1 MENKTY
7 THIQNSPFISNH
19 SSNSDTIITTTTN
32 SFVLSSTI
40 NTITTTTSALQAIP
54 VPRSSQIY
62 SDNNNG
68 SNIIITQPTFK
79 KLLSEI
85 IKQEQVEDNSIQED
99 YSIEKNKL
107 ITNQSKINNNQQ
119 STVITSVNINPR
131 ETINGISMANGDA
144 HIMSALNS
152 THLPDGAGTYFVSS
166 LPSDLAS
173 SYKLLP
179 SSNSDL
185 PSPSNSSNSSNP
197 SSSNHHHH
205 HPHHQVKRHGEGNDP
220 TRKREMRLQK
230 NREAARECRRKKKEY
245 IKCLEERV
253 TGLENQ
259 NKALIEELR
268 QLKELYCQRE
278 ETNNN
283 TNNKTTNTTLYLNT
297 MSLPVPQSPTSP
309 NLHRSHSDRD
319 LITNERRLSRT
330 RVASTSTSNIQS
342 QTTAT
347 TTTSISSNSS
357 VPASPLLLPWDRL
370 QKWLYGIAVVTFDL
384 ELGQSIELLLPN
396 HCKLSDKE
404 KLNLS
409 YLSFPDANSTFLGDI
424 QYHFRIHHESN
435 LPTYYQYY
443 NSIVPSALQ
452 VDNNSLFGYV
462 HFRQIRDIT
471 VKRGYFQKSLV
482 ILSKLPFISLFISIV
497 SQLGPNYFQYGLTSL
512 ETCCHLMDRQWPEPE
527 PGKTLLLPLLGNVLQ
542 VRIPTH
548 GDKPFSS
555 SDLIQF
561 RSIVNE
567 TMTTNNQLNNNNTI
581 KLPIDDDTD
590 IDTISTNNSL
600 IKQQQQQIS
609 TANKNYSYTSFDFL
623 QKHEQQLP
631 RLIPFVHDVNTYQ
644 SLFSVLTHIQLLWE
658 LILLN
663 EPIAVFGSFPTYCS
677 RTVQA
682 LVHIIWP
689 LRYASDYRPFF
700 TIHNSEFQEITFNS
714 SKKSSNKTS
723 SSSKISMQPS
733 LIIGV
738 TNPFFAKLLN
748 QWPHIIRV
756 NDNQEER
763 SKNRQNGSFFFLDH
777 DEGDS
782 STNELDDNID
792 LSSSPQTT
800 TTTIIKHLSIKKIS
814 TNTKP
819 YTHARAINNNSSHLT
834 FDIKPGLYTKYKSYL
849 QRDKTILKKLQSTN
863 AQQRPDTVQN
873 ALIRRFF
880 LELTQSFIIPL
891 ERYFT
896 SLLPLRKYY
905 QVNRKPP
912 IIKEFDNEEFLKTL
926 DQYGPQLTSG
936 LKGDWKELYK
946 HFLLTPNFRLWLSNR
961 RQEANSKIY
970 SLYIE
975 TIANCRLEQDL
986 KISKLTE
993 IELVDLLLR
1002 FNDLIQRL
1010 ESKTDELLL
1019 TIDQTIKNDYI
1030 EKLKIKIK
1038 IIIEEKLSDDM
1049 KLLFHK
1055 QVKISLS

>member
-1 MENKTY
+1 
-7 THIQNSPFISNH
+7 
-19 SSNSDTIITTTTN
+19 
-32 SFVLSSTI
+32 
-40 NTITTTTSALQAIP
+40 
-54 VPRSSQIY
+54 
-62 SDNNNG
+62 
-68 SNIIITQPTFK
+68 
-79 KLLSEI
+79 
-85 IKQEQVEDNSIQED
+85 
-99 YSIEKNKL
+99 
-107 ITNQSKINNNQQ
+107 
-119 STVITSVNINPR
+119 
-131 ETINGISMANGDA
+131 
-144 HIMSALNS
+144 
-152 THLPDGAGTYFVSS
+152 
-166 LPSDLAS
+166 
-173 SYKLLP
+173 
-179 SSNSDL
+179 
-185 PSPSNSSNSSNP
+185 
-197 SSSNHHHH
+197 
-205 HPHHQVKRHGEGNDP
+205 
-220 TRKREMRLQK
+220 
-230 NREAARECRRKKKEY
+230 
-245 IKCLEERV
+245 
-253 TGLENQ
+253 
-259 NKALIEELR
+259 
-268 QLKELYCQRE
+268 
-278 ETNNN
+278 
-283 TNNKTTNTTLYLNT
+283 
-297 MSLPVPQSPTSP
+297 MSLPVPSSPTSP
-309 NLHRSHSDRD
+309 NLHRSHSERD

-330 RVASTSTSNIQS
+330 HLASTSSSNIPS
-342 QTTAT
+342 QVTPL
-347 TTTSISSNSS
+347 SPIPSNSS
-357 VPASPLLLPWDRL
+357 VPTSPLLLPWDRL
-370 QKWLYGIAVVTFDL
+370 KKWLYGIAVVTFDL

-424 QYHFRIHHESN
+424 QYHFRIRHESN
-435 LPTYYQYY
+435 LPAYYQYY
-443 NSIVPSALQ
+443 NSIVPPALQ

-462 HFRQIRDIT
+462 HFRQIRDKT

-482 ILSKLPFISLFISIV
+482 LLSKLPFISLFISIV

-567 TMTTNNQLNNNNTI
+567 TMTASNQSISSNSI
-581 KLPIDDDTD
+581 KLPIDDDID
-590 IDTISTNNSL
+590 IETLSRNNSL
-600 IKQQQQQIS
+600 SRQHQQIS
-609 TANKNYSYTSFDFL
+609 TTSKNYSYTSFDFL

-644 SLFSVLTHIQLLWE
+644 SLVSVLTDIQLLWE

-677 RTVQA
+677 QTVQA

-700 TIHNSEFQEITFNS
+700 TIHNSEFQEITFDS
-714 SKKSSNKTS
+714 SKKSSNKILL
-723 SSSKISMQPS
+723 SSKIPVQPS

-738 TNPFFAKLLN
+738 TNPFFAKLLH

-756 NDNQEER
+756 NDNQKER
-763 SKNRQNGSFFFLDH
+763 SKTKQNGSFFFLEH
-777 DEGDS
+777 DESDL
-782 STNELDDNID
+782 STNELEDNID

-800 TTTIIKHLSIKKIS
+800 AIKQASIKKFS
-814 TNTKP
+814 TNIKP
-819 YTHARAINNNSSHLT
+819 YKNARTINSNSSHLT
-834 FDIKPGLYTKYKSYL
+834 FDIKPGLYTKYKPYL

-863 AQQRPDTVQN
+863 SQQRPDTVQN

-891 ERYFT
+891 ERYFA
-896 SLLPLRKYY
+896 SLLPL
-905 QVNRKPP
+905 Q
-912 IIKEFDNEEFLKTL
+912 FLKTL

-936 LKGDWKELYK
+936 LKGDWKELYR
-946 HFLLTPNFRLWLSNR
+946 HFLSTPNFRLWLSNR
-961 RQEANSKIY
+961 RLEANSKIY

-993 IELVDLLLR
+993 IELVDVLLR

-1019 TIDQTIKNDYI
+1019 TIDQTLKNDYI

-1055 QVKISLS
+1055 QVKISLT

>member
-1 MENKTY
+1 
-7 THIQNSPFISNH
+7 
-19 SSNSDTIITTTTN
+19 
-32 SFVLSSTI
+32 
-40 NTITTTTSALQAIP
+40 
-54 VPRSSQIY
+54 
-62 SDNNNG
+62 
-68 SNIIITQPTFK
+68 
-79 KLLSEI
+79 
-85 IKQEQVEDNSIQED
+85 
-99 YSIEKNKL
+99 
-107 ITNQSKINNNQQ
+107 
-119 STVITSVNINPR
+119 
-131 ETINGISMANGDA
+131 
-144 HIMSALNS
+144 
-152 THLPDGAGTYFVSS
+152 
-166 LPSDLAS
+166 
-173 SYKLLP
+173 
-179 SSNSDL
+179 
-185 PSPSNSSNSSNP
+185 
-197 SSSNHHHH
+197 
-205 HPHHQVKRHGEGNDP
+205 
-220 TRKREMRLQK
+220 
-230 NREAARECRRKKKEY
+230 
-245 IKCLEERV
+245 
-253 TGLENQ
+253 
-259 NKALIEELR
+259 
-268 QLKELYCQRE
+268 
-278 ETNNN
+278 
-283 TNNKTTNTTLYLNT
+283 
-297 MSLPVPQSPTSP
+297 MSLPVPSSPTSP
-309 NLHRSHSDRD
+309 NLHRSHSERD

-330 RVASTSTSNIQS
+330 HLASTSSSNIPS
-342 QTTAT
+342 QVTPL
-347 TTTSISSNSS
+347 SPIPSNSS
-357 VPASPLLLPWDRL
+357 VPTSPLLLPWDRL
-370 QKWLYGIAVVTFDL
+370 KKWLYGIAVVTFDL

-424 QYHFRIHHESN
+424 QYHFRIRHESN
-435 LPTYYQYY
+435 LPAYYQYY
-443 NSIVPSALQ
+443 NSIVPPALQ

-462 HFRQIRDIT
+462 HFRQIRDKT

-482 ILSKLPFISLFISIV
+482 LLSKLPFISLFISIV

-567 TMTTNNQLNNNNTI
+567 TMTASNQSISSNSI
-581 KLPIDDDTD
+581 KLPIDDDID
-590 IDTISTNNSL
+590 IETLSRNNSL
-600 IKQQQQQIS
+600 SRQHQQIS
-609 TANKNYSYTSFDFL
+609 TTSKNYSYTSFDFL

-644 SLFSVLTHIQLLWE
+644 SLVSVLTDIQLLWE

-677 RTVQA
+677 QTVQA

-700 TIHNSEFQEITFNS
+700 TIHNSEFQEITFDS
-714 SKKSSNKTS
+714 SKKSSNKILL
-723 SSSKISMQPS
+723 SSKIPVQPS

-738 TNPFFAKLLN
+738 TNPFFAKLLH

-756 NDNQEER
+756 NDNQKER
-763 SKNRQNGSFFFLDH
+763 SKTKQNGSFFFLEH
-777 DEGDS
+777 DESDL
-782 STNELDDNID
+782 STNELEDNID

-800 TTTIIKHLSIKKIS
+800 AIKQASIKKFS
-814 TNTKP
+814 TNIKP
-819 YTHARAINNNSSHLT
+819 YKNARTINSNSSHLT
-834 FDIKPGLYTKYKSYL
+834 FDIKPGLYTKYKPYL

-863 AQQRPDTVQN
+863 SQQRPDTVQN

-891 ERYFT
+891 ERYFA

-936 LKGDWKELYK
+936 LKGDWKELYR
-946 HFLLTPNFRLWLSNR
+946 HFLSTPNFRLWLSNR
-961 RQEANSKIY
+961 RLEANSKIY

-993 IELVDLLLR
+993 IELVDVLLR

-1019 TIDQTIKNDYI
+1019 TIDQTLKNDYI

-1055 QVKISLS
+1055 QVKISLT

>member
-1 MENKTY
+1 
-7 THIQNSPFISNH
+7 
-19 SSNSDTIITTTTN
+19 
-32 SFVLSSTI
+32 
-40 NTITTTTSALQAIP
+40 
-54 VPRSSQIY
+54 
-62 SDNNNG
+62 
-68 SNIIITQPTFK
+68 
-79 KLLSEI
+79 
-85 IKQEQVEDNSIQED
+85 
-99 YSIEKNKL
+99 
-107 ITNQSKINNNQQ
+107 
-119 STVITSVNINPR
+119 
-131 ETINGISMANGDA
+131 
-144 HIMSALNS
+144 
-152 THLPDGAGTYFVSS
+152 
-166 LPSDLAS
+166 
-173 SYKLLP
+173 
-179 SSNSDL
+179 
-185 PSPSNSSNSSNP
+185 
-197 SSSNHHHH
+197 
-205 HPHHQVKRHGEGNDP
+205 
-220 TRKREMRLQK
+220 
-230 NREAARECRRKKKEY
+230 
-245 IKCLEERV
+245 
-253 TGLENQ
+253 
-259 NKALIEELR
+259 
-268 QLKELYCQRE
+268 
-278 ETNNN
+278 
-283 TNNKTTNTTLYLNT
+283 

-682 LVHIIWP
+682 LALPDSWYKRLPPIDEKDIEEKAIKGSGP
-689 LRYASDYRPFF
+689 GGQA
-700 TIHNSEFQEITFNS
+700 I
-714 SKKSSNKTS
+714 NKTQNCCQI
-723 SSSKISMQPS
+723 KHIPTGIVVTCQQTRFLEKNRFLARRQLQERLDIYYNGDQS
-733 LIIGV
+733 LVAQYKREKSERKEIKRIE
-738 TNPFFAKLLN
+738 TKKTLEKKRAFKSEQDIYSNSNINDKLL
-748 QWPHIIRV
+748 
-756 NDNQEER
+756 
-763 SKNRQNGSFFFLDH
+763 
-777 DEGDS
+777 
-782 STNELDDNID
+782 
-792 LSSSPQTT
+792 
-800 TTTIIKHLSIKKIS
+800 
-814 TNTKP
+814 
-819 YTHARAINNNSSHLT
+819 
-834 FDIKPGLYTKYKSYL
+834 
-849 QRDKTILKKLQSTN
+849 DKTI
-863 AQQRPDTVQN
+863 
-873 ALIRRFF
+873 
-880 LELTQSFIIPL
+880 E
-891 ERYFT
+891 
-896 SLLPLRKYY
+896 
-905 QVNRKPP
+905 
-912 IIKEFDNEEFLKTL
+912 
-926 DQYGPQLTSG
+926 
-936 LKGDWKELYK
+936 
-946 HFLLTPNFRLWLSNR
+946 
-961 RQEANSKIY
+961 
-970 SLYIE
+970 
-975 TIANCRLEQDL
+975 
-986 KISKLTE
+986 
-993 IELVDLLLR
+993 
-1002 FNDLIQRL
+1002 
-1010 ESKTDELLL
+1010 
-1019 TIDQTIKNDYI
+1019 
-1030 EKLKIKIK
+1030 
-1038 IIIEEKLSDDM
+1038 
-1049 KLLFHK
+1049 
-1055 QVKISLS
+1055 

>member
-1 MENKTY
+1 
-7 THIQNSPFISNH
+7 
-19 SSNSDTIITTTTN
+19 
-32 SFVLSSTI
+32 
-40 NTITTTTSALQAIP
+40 
-54 VPRSSQIY
+54 
-62 SDNNNG
+62 
-68 SNIIITQPTFK
+68 
-79 KLLSEI
+79 
-85 IKQEQVEDNSIQED
+85 
-99 YSIEKNKL
+99 
-107 ITNQSKINNNQQ
+107 
-119 STVITSVNINPR
+119 
-131 ETINGISMANGDA
+131 
-144 HIMSALNS
+144 
-152 THLPDGAGTYFVSS
+152 
-166 LPSDLAS
+166 
-173 SYKLLP
+173 
-179 SSNSDL
+179 
-185 PSPSNSSNSSNP
+185 
-197 SSSNHHHH
+197 
-205 HPHHQVKRHGEGNDP
+205 
-220 TRKREMRLQK
+220 
-230 NREAARECRRKKKEY
+230 
-245 IKCLEERV
+245 
-253 TGLENQ
+253 
-259 NKALIEELR
+259 
-268 QLKELYCQRE
+268 
-278 ETNNN
+278 
-283 TNNKTTNTTLYLNT
+283 
-297 MSLPVPQSPTSP
+297 MSLPAPTSP

-319 LITNERRLSRT
+319 LITNERRLSRP
-330 RVASTSTSNIQS
+330 RLTSSSSSNIPLQI
-342 QTTAT
+342 TI
-347 TTTSISSNSS
+347 TSSIPSNSS
-357 VPASPLLLPWDRL
+357 VPTSPLLLPWDRL

-409 YLSFPDANSTFLGDI
+409 YLSFPDANSAFLGDI
-424 QYHFRIHHESN
+424 QYHFRIRHESN

-443 NSIVPSALQ
+443 NSIVPPALQ

-462 HFRQIRDIT
+462 HFRQIRDKT

-482 ILSKLPFISLFISIV
+482 LLSKLPFISLFLSIV

-567 TMTTNNQLNNNNTI
+567 SITATAHSNNSNSI
-581 KLPIDDDTD
+581 KLPLDDDTD
-590 IDTISTNNSL
+590 IDAISTNNSPN
-600 IKQQQQQIS
+600 KQQQQIS
-609 TANKNYSYTSFDFL
+609 TTSKIYSYTSFEFL

-663 EPIAVFGSFPTYCS
+663 EPIAIFGSFPTYCS
-677 RTVQA
+677 QTVQA

-723 SSSKISMQPS
+723 SSLSKMPAPPS

-738 TNPFFAKLLN
+738 TNPFFAKLLHE
-748 QWPHIIRV
+748 WPHIIRV

-763 SKNRQNGSFFFLDH
+763 SKNKQNENFLFVEH
-777 DEGDS
+777 DEDDL
-782 STNELDDNID
+782 TINELEDNTD
-792 LSSSPQTT
+792 LSSSPQP
-800 TTTIIKHLSIKKIS
+800 TTITTKQTSIKKFS
-814 TNTKP
+814 TNIKP
-819 YTHARAINNNSSHLT
+819 YKHARTINNNSSHLT
-834 FDIKPGLYTKYKSYL
+834 FDIKPGLYTKYKPYL

-863 AQQRPDTVQN
+863 SQQRPDTVQN

-891 ERYFT
+891 ERYFV

-936 LKGDWKELYK
+936 LKGDWKDLYK
-946 HFLLTPNFRLWLSNR
+946 HFLSTPNFRLWLSNR
-961 RQEANSKIY
+961 RHEANSKIF

-975 TIANCRLEQDL
+975 TIADCRLEQDF

-993 IELVDLLLR
+993 IELVDILLGL
-1002 FNDLIQRL
+1002 NDLIQRL

-1019 TIDQTIKNDYI
+1019 TIDQTIKNEYI
-1030 EKLKIKIK
+1030 EKLKLKIK
-1038 IIIEEKLSDDM
+1038 TIIEEKLSDDM